1 MAHVRIEGVTKDF
14 DEVKALRRVDL
25 EIKDAEFLVL
35 LGPSGC
41 GKSTLMRIIVGLET
55 ATTGDVFIDD
65 QRVNDLPPRDRNIA
79 MVFQDYALY
88 PHLKVYDNMAFPL
101 RTKKVPKDQISKK
114 IQEVARM
121 FEIEALLDRKP
132 RQLSG
137 GQQQRVALARAVV
150 RDPVIFLMDEPLSNL
165 DAKLRAAARDELKRF
180 QRDVGVTT
188 VFVTHDQ
195 VEALGMGDRIAVMD
209 VGSVCQI
216 GTPEQVYS
224 HPVNTFVATFLGTPP
239 MNLVHCPEHI
249 LGFRPEHFQPKALF
263 ESGDDLADFQ
273 FRIHRVEYLGNERIV
288 YGGLEGTFENMS
300 GGELVMGSLPD
311 SVAHARTLSDGES
324 YEFGVRREDLRFFD
338 NDTEQAI
345 ESPSGGV

>member
-14 DEVKALRRVDL
+14 GEVKALRRVDL

-55 ATTGDVFIDD
+55 ATTGNVFIDD

-137 GQQQRVALARAVV
+137 GQQQRVALA
-150 RDPVIFLMDEPLSNL
+150 
-165 DAKLRAAARDELKRF
+165 
-180 QRDVGVTT
+180 
-188 VFVTHDQ
+188 
-195 VEALGMGDRIAVMD
+195 
-209 VGSVCQI
+209 
-216 GTPEQVYS
+216 
-224 HPVNTFVATFLGTPP
+224 
-239 MNLVHCPEHI
+239 
-249 LGFRPEHFQPKALF
+249 
-263 ESGDDLADFQ
+263 
-273 FRIHRVEYLGNERIV
+273 
-288 YGGLEGTFENMS
+288 
-300 GGELVMGSLPD
+300 
-311 SVAHARTLSDGES
+311 
-324 YEFGVRREDLRFFD
+324 
-338 NDTEQAI
+338 
-345 ESPSGGV
+345 